1 MRLFFVSIKRKSNS
15 RRLLPSFVESGSDRN
30 FFVLLNRTLRCFC
43 CHKRILGRCNDRSVG
58 IKDRLVIVE
67 KDAHMASFIFNNQCV
82 DGPRFFPRLHFQRFR
97 LRLMLL

>member
-15 RRLLPSFVESGSDRN
+15 EDFFRRSSKAEATETFCASESHASLL
-30 FFVLLNRTLRCFC
+30 C

-82 DGPRFFPRLHFQRFR
+82 DGPRIFFRACISSAFASA
-97 LRLMLL
+97 